1 MLKIFFILL
10 FTIYSFSSSV
20 FGEVILAEEAQ
31 EMLDGHVK
39 QSALLKVPLPQDNR
53 IIKDYDRYKN
63 YRINILAN
71 NYHSTD
77 SMWKEESYN
86 GKTLTK
92 ELCMDIIADFKVP
105 TTPKPE
111 FGNFIRCLG
120 SLMDNAVVNFDDGIK
135 TYRELLLRIA
145 NSQNDKWTYKDSGS
159 KDFNPRDYN
168 LWGVLSPLT
177 IFYAVNIDELKYT
190 DKENDIIQQ
199 YLKKK
204 AMTERFDRDG
214 DGRIK
219 CDITNPMNLWRQ
231 KHSTNN
237 CGSVRLRTAP
247 AELALAIIMQDEE
260 LWAKGLWDLDYTLS
274 MIEEEG
280 YFVPLS
286 ARGCKAL
293 GYTWDTS
300 KLFSLNLE
308 MLQLAGFNL
317 LDYRTRHG
325 KTVAEAYE
333 MLFKQYEDI
342 TISNHIAK
350 KGFGANSCGIK
361 PYKTHNE
368 FFAQEFGVEVKKV
381 DEIIQD
387 NIARGNKARIV
398 VPIYDDYINWSIR
411 FVAEKHPEWI
421 EDKKSL
427 QEIKVH
433 PWLSQY
439 YHVQSFEIYNANVL
453 SDNFNIWLE
462 KNKIAKVEDEKEI
475 AKCANSQLNG
485 EYRATWIFHNVN
497 GGYDPEIQ
505 GSEKL
510 VIENCIG
517 KFEGVESFQ
526 PSRELRE
533 NLEVTLKSDGH
544 LELKGDLDLFEPGR
558 SYFTSLEGNI
568 SSGEISGLWEEGDL
582 IKIKLSKKPKISKL
596 AEKKNSSCE
605 DGSNGEYIA
614 SWFAASTK
622 DDVGWEFVG
631 TEKITFDD
639 CEGKFE
645 AAEDFQPED
654 WFKMSKALRKDLNV
668 YIKPDGSI
676 VISGDLDLDYS
687 ETQRININGKISS
700 GEVLGYFNTGWQL
713 KVELKKK

>member
-1 MLKIFFILL
+1 VLKIFFILL

-39 QSALLKVPLPQDNR
+39 QSPLLKVPLPQDNR
-53 IIKDYDRYKN
+53 IIKNYDRYKN

-77 SMWKEESYN
+77 IWKEESYN

-439 YHVQSFEIYNANVL
+439 YHVQPFEIYNANAL
-453 SDNFNIWLE
+453 SDNFNIWLK
-462 KNKIAKVEDEKEI
+462 KNKIANIEAKKEKT
-475 AKCANSQLNG
+475 KCASSELNG
-485 EYRATWIFHNVN
+485 EYKVTWIFHNIN

-517 KFEGVESFQ
+517 KFEGVKNFQ
-526 PSRELRE
+526 PSAELRE

-544 LELKGDLDLFEPGR
+544 IDIRGDLDLFEPGR
-558 SYFTSLEGNI
+558 SYFTSLEGNV
-568 SSGEISGLWEEGDL
+568 SSGEITGVWEEGDL

>member
-1 MLKIFFILL
+1 VLKIFFILL

-39 QSALLKVPLPQDNR
+39 QSPLLKVPLPQDNR
-53 IIKDYDRYKN
+53 IIKNYDRYKN

-77 SMWKEESYN
+77 IWKEESYN

-177 IFYAVNIDELKYT
+177 IFYAVNIDELNYT
-190 DKENDIIQQ
+190 DKENTIIQQ

-439 YHVQSFEIYNANVL
+439 YHVQPFEIYNANAL
-453 SDNFNIWLE
+453 SDNFNIWLK
-462 KNKIAKVEDEKEI
+462 KNKIANIEAKKEKT
-475 AKCANSQLNG
+475 KCASSELNG
-485 EYRATWIFHNVN
+485 EYKVTWIFHNIN

-517 KFEGVESFQ
+517 KFEGVKNFQ
-526 PSRELRE
+526 PSAELRE

-544 LELKGDLDLFEPGR
+544 IDIRGDLDLFEPGR
-558 SYFTSLEGNI
+558 SYFTSLEGNV
-568 SSGEISGLWEEGDL
+568 SSGEITGVWEEGDL